1 MKLQLMIEV
10 ELTDPK
16 NEASVIEAQEK
27 KWLQVFGLE
36 RYVVSLVK
44 RTNEGQLPISFDVRI
59 A

>member
-10 ELTDPK
+10 ELADPVS
-16 NEASVIEAQEK
+16 EDGAIEAREK
-27 KWLQVFGLE
+27 KWLQIFGLE

-44 RTNEGQLPISFDVRI
+44 RVNESQLPISFDVRI